1 MVKRTEI
8 TVEIERVTIV
18 RKRVRNGRRVFCEFC
33 RKDTEM
39 LTTDRAALYA
49 RCSSWAVFGWV
60 RLGWLHFID
69 TDEGILLI
77 CHGSLGDLLK
87 IK

>member
-1 MVKRTEI
+1 MKRTEI

-18 RKRVRNGRRVFCEFC
+18 RKRARNNRRRFCEFC

-49 RCSSWAVFGWV
+49 KCSSWAIIGWV
-60 RLGWLHFID
+60 RLGWLHFNED
-69 TDEGILLI
+69 GDGLLLI
-77 CHGSLGDLLK
+77 CRSSLGNLLK
-87 IK
+87 TK